1 MKSNIYFLTLLFL
14 IASILGVLLAPASQH
29 TLAMEF
35 SNDDPVVTV
44 LRVTTNADD
53 ITDLTIVCIDG
64 IRYVIMPGIGM
75 TVKFKRYG
83 IESLP
88 ETCTNKKGDIK
99 S

>member
-1 MKSNIYFLTLLFL
+1 MKTNIYFLTLLFL
-14 IASILGVLLAPASQH
+14 IASILGILLAPVSKY

-53 ITDLTIVCIDG
+53 ITDLTVVCIDG

-75 TVKFKRYG
+75 TVKFKRHRG
-83 IESLP
+83 ELLP
-88 ETCTNKKGDIK
+88 ETCTNKNGDIK